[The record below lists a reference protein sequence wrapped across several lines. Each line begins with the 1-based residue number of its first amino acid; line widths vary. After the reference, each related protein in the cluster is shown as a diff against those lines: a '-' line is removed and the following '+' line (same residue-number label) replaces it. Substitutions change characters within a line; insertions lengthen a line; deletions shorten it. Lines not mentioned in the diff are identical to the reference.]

1 MLARGFTLLELM
13 IALAIAAI
21 MMMIGLPSYQLL
33 VDNTKTKGT
42 AESMLSGMR
51 LARAEAIKRN
61 SPMRFQ
67 LVSSLSAS
75 CAYDTTSSLWV
86 VSQTDQANYGEV
98 AGKCDQATALPL
110 DPCDASC
117 KDNPYIAY
125 KSLGTSRDD
134 PSLVVVADAAVVTFG
149 PLGQVLLNFE
159 GGASLAQVTVSS
171 TNTGAKIWQV
181 QVSSPAGSL
190 KLCDTAIP
198 AGQPHACA

>member
-42 AESMLSGMR
+42 AESMLSGLR

-61 SPMRFQ
+61 APMRFQ

-86 VSQTDQANYGEV
+86 VSQTDQANFGEV
-98 AGKCDQATALPL
+98 AGNCDQAPALPL

-117 KDNPYIAY
+117 KDKPYIAY

-134 PSLVVVADAAVVTFG
+134 PSLIVAADAAVVTFG

-159 GGASLAQVTVSS
+159 GGASLAQVSVSS
-171 TNTGAKIWQV
+171 TNTGAN
-181 QVSSPAGSL
+181 SN
-190 KLCDTAIP
+190 
-198 AGQPHACA
+198 ACSI